1 MTQGSQT
8 ITFGTQSGQSFGTA
22 PFSISATATSGLT
35 VTFASNSTGI
45 CTVSGS
51 TVTLVA
57 IGTCSITASQAGNAN
72 YAAATPVTQTFSVTQ
87 GTQTITFNAPGTVT
101 LPASALSLTATA
113 SSGLTVSFASNSTS
127 VCTVSGSSVTPL
139 TAGTCSIT
147 ASQAGNANYA
157 AATPVTQTFV
167 INPASTSGGGGGG
180 GGGGGV
186 GSIVGTL
193 AAAPTSLNFSVPVGT
208 TSSQTVTVTYQ
219 NLLATG
225 PQLQAAVTA
234 TSNSGI
240 TWLTVSPASVNLK
253 QTGFDGTTFT
263 YTGTVTITTDASRF
277 GSGNVLTGTVSF
289 TAVDGSV
296 PPPSASASITMTV
309 ADPPKLTAA
318 PQSLSF
324 TYQQGSTSKPAPQ
337 SIAVTGNISGLTYT
351 AAASTVSGGNWLSVS
366 SAGGQT
372 PGSVPVTVNVAN
384 LGPGTYSGTV
394 TLVDGVASAKVPVTL
409 TILASNAPVISA
421 SGIVPVYSTLTSI
434 EAGSWISIYGTN
446 LSDST
451 ATWNG
456 DFPTTLGGV
465 SVTINGKAAY
475 LWYVSPTQINVQ
487 APDDTATGVV
497 TVVVTTLHGSFSST
511 VTLAPAS
518 PSFSLLDGKHAA
530 AVILTPAGTG
540 AYGGG
545 TYDLLGPAGAFPFST
560 RAVKAGEVLE
570 LFGVGFG
577 PTNPPVPA
585 GQPFSGAAPTVNPV
599 TITVGGV
606 PANVSFA
613 GITGAGLYQFNLTV
627 PSVGSGDRSIQ
638 ATVNGVQTQPGP
650 VITVQ

>member
-1 MTQGSQT
+1 M
-8 ITFGTQSGQSFGTA
+8 
-22 PFSISATATSGLT
+22 
-35 VTFASNSTGI
+35 
-45 CTVSGS
+45 
-51 TVTLVA
+51 
-57 IGTCSITASQAGNAN
+57 
-72 YAAATPVTQTFSVTQ
+72 TQ

-240 TWLTVSPASVNLK
+240 TWLTVSPASVNMK